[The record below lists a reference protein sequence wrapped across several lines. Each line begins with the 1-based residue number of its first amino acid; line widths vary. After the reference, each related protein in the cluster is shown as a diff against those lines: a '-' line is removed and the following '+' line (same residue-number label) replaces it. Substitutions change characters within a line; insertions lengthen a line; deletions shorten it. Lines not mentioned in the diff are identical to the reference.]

1 MEDPMPKLMRHYLP
15 IALLLSVAAFAGPV
29 AAQKV
34 PTGNVTVELFALA
47 TNGFDPVVE
56 AFNKQ
61 YPNITVKLTKFGTDE
76 MKQAL
81 RVGASS
87 GKMPDVWFNWGG
99 SLASPYSKAG
109 LALDLT
115 PRIKEL
121 KLDETLIPS
130 AIKLAEYND
139 KLYGVPNRL
148 VSMSFFYRKEMLEKA
163 GVAEPKS
170 FAELEAASEKLKSAG
185 ITPFSLGG
193 KFSWMTMRFTD
204 FFIEHFAGPKLHDD
218 LMNMRASWDQD
229 AVVKGFA
236 KLKEWQDKGYFNQG
250 FLNVDPATNMQALY
264 AGKAAMVFDVS
275 SIEASR
281 LKRENIDPRTY
292 GTFPAPS
299 DQSPKRVSGFQQ
311 QLQISA
317 KASPEV
323 QDAAVLFAT
332 FVVRPEVA
340 AANISTMGGPSAVK
354 GVMPSAETPN
364 QGLWAN
370 WLQGEVGLYLPSDQA
385 LPQEVV
391 AAYFEAQDSV
401 LLGSMTPADAAKQI
415 QEAVVAWKKRNS

>member
-1 MEDPMPKLMRHYLP
+1 MPKLMRHYLP
-15 IALLLSVAAFAGPV
+15 IALLMSAAVYAGP
-29 AAQKV
+29 ATAQKV

-109 LALDLT
+109 LALELT

-121 KLDETLIPS
+121 KLEETLIPS

-170 FAELEAASEKLKSAG
+170 FAELEAASEKLKAAG

-264 AGKAAMVFDVS
+264 AGNAAMVFDVS

-299 DQSPKRVSGFQQ
+299 DQTPRRVSGFQQ

-323 QDAAVLFAT
+323 QDAAILFAT
-332 FVVRPEVA
+332 FVVRPDVA

-370 WLQGEVGLYLPSDQA
+370 WLQGEIGLYLPSDQA

-401 LLGSMTPADAAKQI
+401 LLGAMTPADAAKQI
-415 QEAVVAWKKRNS
+415 QDAVVAWKKRNP

>member
-1 MEDPMPKLMRHYLP
+1 MPKLMTGYLH
-15 IALLLSVAAFAGPV
+15 IALLISAAAYAGP
-29 AAQKV
+29 AIAQKV
-34 PTGNVTVELFALA
+34 PTGNVTVELFALGS
-47 TNGFDPVVE
+47 NGFDPVVE
-56 AFNKQ
+56 SFNKQ

-87 GKMPDVWFNWGG
+87 GKMPDLWFNWGG
-99 SLASPYSKAG
+99 SLASPYNKAG

-121 KLDETLIPS
+121 KLDDTLIPS
-130 AIKLAEYND
+130 ALKLAEYNG

-148 VSMSFFYRKEMLEKA
+148 VSMSFFYRKDMLEKA
-163 GVAEPKS
+163 GVSEPKS
-170 FAELEAASEKLKSAG
+170 FAELEAAAAKIKAAG

-218 LMNMRASWDQD
+218 LMEMHASWDQD

-236 KLKEWQDKGYFNQG
+236 KLKEWQDNGYFNQG

-281 LKRENIDPRTY
+281 LKRENIDPRSY

-299 DQSPKRVSGFQQ
+299 DQTPKRVSGFQQ

-323 QDAAVLFAT
+323 QDAAILFAT

-354 GVMPSAETPN
+354 GLMPGADTPN
-364 QGLWAN
+364 QQMWAK

-401 LLGSMTPADAAKQI
+401 LLGAMTPAEAAKQI
-415 QEAVVAWKKRNS
+415 QDAIVAWKKRNS

>member
-1 MEDPMPKLMRHYLP
+1 MPRMMTRYLQ
-15 IALLLSVAAFAGPV
+15 IALLISATACAGP
-29 AAQKV
+29 ATAQKV

-99 SLASPYSKAG
+99 SLASAYNKAG

-130 AIKLAEYND
+130 AITLAQYND

-148 VSMSFFYRKEMLEKA
+148 VAMSFFYRKEILEKA

-170 FAELEAASEKLKSAG
+170 FAELETAAEKIKAAG
-185 ITPFSLGG
+185 LTPFSLGG

-229 AVVKGFA
+229 AVVKGFT

-299 DQSPKRVSGFQQ
+299 DQSPRRVSGFQQ

-317 KASPEV
+317 KAPQDV
-323 QDAAVLFAT
+323 QDAAILFAT
-332 FVVRPEVA
+332 FVVRPDVA
-340 AANISTMGGPSAVK
+340 AANIGSMGGPSAVK

-364 QGLWAN
+364 QALWAN
-370 WLQGEVGLYLPSDQA
+370 WLQGDVGLYLPSDQA

-401 LLGSMTPADAAKQI
+401 LLGAMTPAEAAKQI

>member
-1 MEDPMPKLMRHYLP
+1 MPTLIRHYLP
-15 IALLLSVAAFAGPV
+15 IALLISAAVYADP
-29 AAQKV
+29 ATAQKV
-34 PTGNVTVELFALA
+34 PSGNVTVELFALA

-61 YPNITVKLTKFGTDE
+61 YPNITVRLTKFGTDE

-115 PRIKEL
+115 PRIREL

-139 KLYGVPNRL
+139 KLYGIPNRL

-170 FAELEAASEKLKSAG
+170 FAELEAASEKLKAAG

-292 GTFPAPS
+292 GTFHAPS
-299 DQSPKRVSGFQQ
+299 DQTPKRVSGFQQ

-323 QDAAVLFAT
+323 QDAAILFAT
-332 FVVRPEVA
+332 FVVRPDVA

-354 GVMPSAETPN
+354 GVMPGAETPN
-364 QGLWAN
+364 QGLWAD
-370 WLQGEVGLYLPSDQA
+370 WLQGEIGLYLPSDQA

-401 LLGSMTPADAAKQI
+401 LLGAMTPANAAKQI

>member
-1 MEDPMPKLMRHYLP
+1 MPELTRRYLP
-15 IALLLSVAAFAGPV
+15 IALLLSAAAFAGPAV
-29 AAQKV
+29 AQKV

-87 GKMPDVWFNWGG
+87 GKMPDIWFNWGG
-99 SLASPYSKAG
+99 SLASAYNKAG

-170 FAELEAASEKLKSAG
+170 FAELEAAAEKLKAVG

-204 FFIEHFAGPKLHDD
+204 FFIEHFAGVKLHDD
-218 LMNMRASWDQD
+218 LMNMRASWDQE

-275 SIEASR
+275 SIEVSR

-292 GTFPAPS
+292 GTFAAPS
-299 DQSPKRVSGFQQ
+299 DQTPRRVSGFQQ

-317 KASPEV
+317 KAAPDV

-332 FVVRPEVA
+332 FVVRPEIA
-340 AANISTMGGPSAVK
+340 AANIGNMGGPSAVK
-354 GVMPSAETPN
+354 GVMPSTETPN

>member
-1 MEDPMPKLMRHYLP
+1 MPTLIRHYLP
-15 IALLLSVAAFAGPV
+15 IALLISAAVYADP
-29 AAQKV
+29 ATAQKV
-34 PTGNVTVELFALA
+34 PSGNVTVELFALA

-61 YPNITVKLTKFGTDE
+61 YPNITVRLTKFGTDE

-115 PRIKEL
+115 PRIREL

-139 KLYGVPNRL
+139 KLYGIPNRL

-170 FAELEAASEKLKSAG
+170 FAELEAASEKLKAAG

-299 DQSPKRVSGFQQ
+299 DQTPKRVSGFQQ

-323 QDAAVLFAT
+323 QDAAILFAT
-332 FVVRPEVA
+332 FVVRPDVA

-354 GVMPSAETPN
+354 GVMPGAETPN
-364 QGLWAN
+364 QGLWAD
-370 WLQGEVGLYLPSDQA
+370 WLQGEIGLYLPSDQA

-401 LLGSMTPADAAKQI
+401 LLGAMTPANAAKQI

>member
-1 MEDPMPKLMRHYLP
+1 MRKLMRHYLP
-15 IALLLSVAAFAGPV
+15 IALLLSAAGYAGPV

-61 YPNITVKLTKFGTDE
+61 YPNVTVKLTKFGTDE

-87 GKMPDVWFNWGG
+87 GKMPDLWFNWGG
-99 SLASPYSKAG
+99 SLASAYNKAG

-148 VSMSFFYRKEMLEKA
+148 VSMSFFYRKDMLEKA
-163 GVAEPKS
+163 SVAEPKS
-170 FAELEAASEKLKSAG
+170 FAELEAAAEKLKAAG

-204 FFIEHFAGPKLHDD
+204 FFIEHFAGVKLHDD
-218 LMNMRASWDQD
+218 LMNMRASWDQE

-299 DQSPKRVSGFQQ
+299 DQTPKRVSGFQQ

-323 QDAAVLFAT
+323 QDAAILFAT

-391 AAYFEAQDSV
+391 ASYFEAQDSV
-401 LLGSMTPADAAKQI
+401 LLGAMTPADAAKQI

>member
-1 MEDPMPKLMRHYLP
+1 MRKLMRHYLP
-15 IALLLSVAAFAGPV
+15 IALLLSAAGYAGPV

-87 GKMPDVWFNWGG
+87 GKMPDLWFNWGG
-99 SLASPYSKAG
+99 SLASAYNKAG

-148 VSMSFFYRKEMLEKA
+148 VSMSFFYRKDMLEKA
-163 GVAEPKS
+163 SVAEPKS
-170 FAELEAASEKLKSAG
+170 FAELEAAAEKLKAAG

-204 FFIEHFAGPKLHDD
+204 FFIEHFAGVKLHDD
-218 LMNMRASWDQD
+218 LMNMRASWDQE

-299 DQSPKRVSGFQQ
+299 DQTPKRVSGFQQ

-323 QDAAVLFAT
+323 QDAAILFAT

-391 AAYFEAQDSV
+391 ASYFEAQDSV
-401 LLGSMTPADAAKQI
+401 LLGAMTPVDAAKQI

>member
-1 MEDPMPKLMRHYLP
+1 MPTLTRRYLQ
-15 IALLLSVAAFAGPV
+15 IALLCSAVAFAGPA

-34 PTGNVTVELFALA
+34 PTANVTVELFALA

-81 RVGASS
+81 RVGSSS

-99 SLASPYSKAG
+99 SLASPYNKAG

-121 KLDETLIPS
+121 KLDETLVPS
-130 AIKLAEYND
+130 AIGLAQYND

-163 GVAEPKS
+163 GVTEPKS
-170 FAELEAASEKLKSAG
+170 FAELEAASEKLKAAG

-218 LMNMRASWDQD
+218 LMNMRVSWDNES
-229 AVVKGFA
+229 VVKGFA

-299 DQSPKRVSGFQQ
+299 DQTPKRVSGFQQ

-317 KASPEV
+317 KAPQDV
-323 QDAAVLFAT
+323 QDAALLFAT
-332 FVVRPEVA
+332 YVVRPEVA
-340 AANISTMGGPSAVK
+340 AANLVTMGGPSAVR

-364 QGLWAN
+364 QQLWAN

-391 AAYFEAQDSV
+391 AAYFEAQDSM
-401 LLGSMTPADAAKQI
+401 LLGAMTPADAAKQI

>member
-1 MEDPMPKLMRHYLP
+1 MPRAMQKVMTRSFQ
-15 IALLLSVAAFAGPV
+15 IALLMSAAVYAGPAV
-29 AAQKV
+29 AQTV
-34 PTGNVTVELFALA
+34 PTGNVTVEMFALA

-99 SLASPYSKAG
+99 SLASSYNKAG

-130 AIKLAEYND
+130 AIKLAEYD
-139 KLYGVPNRL
+139 GKLYGVPNRL

-170 FAELEAASEKLKSAG
+170 FADLEAAVEKLKAAG
-185 ITPFSLGG
+185 VTPFSLGG

-218 LMNMRASWDQD
+218 LMNMRVSWDQE

-299 DQSPKRVSGFQQ
+299 DQSPERVSGFQQ

-317 KASPEV
+317 KAPKDV

-332 FVVRPEVA
+332 FVVRPDVA
-340 AANISTMGGPSAVK
+340 ASNITSMGGPSAVK
-354 GVMPSAETPN
+354 GVMPSPETPN
-364 QGLWAN
+364 QLQWAK
-370 WLQGEVGLYLPSDQA
+370 WLQGDVGLYLPSDQA

-391 AAYFEAQDSV
+391 ASYFEAQDSV
-401 LLGSMTPADAAKQI
+401 LLGAMTPAEAAKQI
-415 QEAVVAWKKRNS
+415 QEAIVAWKKRNS

>member
-1 MEDPMPKLMRHYLP
+1 MRKLMRHYLP
-15 IALLLSVAAFAGPV
+15 IALLLSAAGYAGPV
-29 AAQKV
+29 AAQKI

-87 GKMPDVWFNWGG
+87 GKMPDLWFNWGG
-99 SLASPYSKAG
+99 SLASAYNKAG

-148 VSMSFFYRKEMLEKA
+148 VSMSFFYRKDMLEKA
-163 GVAEPKS
+163 SVAEPKS
-170 FAELEAASEKLKSAG
+170 FAELEAAAEKLKAAG

-204 FFIEHFAGPKLHDD
+204 FFIEHFAGVKLHDD
-218 LMNMRASWDQD
+218 LMNMRASWDQE

-299 DQSPKRVSGFQQ
+299 DQTPKRVSGFQQ

-323 QDAAVLFAT
+323 QDAAILFAT

-391 AAYFEAQDSV
+391 ASYFEAQDSV
-401 LLGSMTPADAAKQI
+401 LLGAMTPVDAAKQI

>member
-1 MEDPMPKLMRHYLP
+1 
-15 IALLLSVAAFAGPV
+15 
-29 AAQKV
+29 
-34 PTGNVTVELFALA
+34 
-47 TNGFDPVVE
+47 
-56 AFNKQ
+56 
-61 YPNITVKLTKFGTDE
+61 
-76 MKQAL
+76 
-81 RVGASS
+81 
-87 GKMPDVWFNWGG
+87 
-99 SLASPYSKAG
+99 
-109 LALDLT
+109 
-115 PRIKEL
+115 
-121 KLDETLIPS
+121 
-130 AIKLAEYND
+130 
-139 KLYGVPNRL
+139 
-148 VSMSFFYRKEMLEKA
+148 
-163 GVAEPKS
+163 
-170 FAELEAASEKLKSAG
+170 
-185 ITPFSLGG
+185 
-193 KFSWMTMRFTD
+193 MRFTD
-204 FFIEHFAGPKLHDD
+204 FFIEHFAGSKLHDD

-275 SIEASR
+275 SIEVSR

-299 DQSPKRVSGFQQ
+299 DQTPKRVSGFQQ

-323 QDAAVLFAT
+323 QDAAILFAT
-332 FVVRPEVA
+332 FVVRPDVA
-340 AANISTMGGPSAVK
+340 AANIGSMGGPSAVK

-364 QGLWAN
+364 QALWAS
-370 WLQGEVGLYLPSDQA
+370 WLQGEIGLYLPSDQA

-401 LLGSMTPADAAKQI
+401 LLGAMTPADAAKQI

>member
-1 MEDPMPKLMRHYLP
+1 MTKLTRHYLP
-15 IALLLSVAAFAGPV
+15 IALLMSAAIYAGP
-29 AAQKV
+29 ATAQKV

-148 VSMSFFYRKEMLEKA
+148 VSMSFFYRKEMLEKV

-170 FAELEAASEKLKSAG
+170 FAELEAASEKLKAAG

-275 SIEASR
+275 SIEVSR

-299 DQSPKRVSGFQQ
+299 DQTPKRVSGFQQ

-323 QDAAVLFAT
+323 QDAAILFAT
-332 FVVRPEVA
+332 FVVRPDVA
-340 AANISTMGGPSAVK
+340 AANIGSMGGPSAVK

-364 QGLWAN
+364 QALWAS
-370 WLQGEVGLYLPSDQA
+370 WLQGEIGLYLPSDQA

-391 AAYFEAQDSV
+391 AAYFEAQDLV
-401 LLGSMTPADAAKQI
+401 LLGAMTPADAAKQI

>member
-1 MEDPMPKLMRHYLP
+1 MPKLMRHYLP
-15 IALLLSVAAFAGPV
+15 IALLLSAAVHAGPA

-34 PTGNVTVELFALA
+34 PSGNVTVELFALA

-121 KLDETLIPS
+121 KLDQTLIPS

-148 VSMSFFYRKEMLEKA
+148 VSMSFFYRRETLEKA

-170 FAELEAASEKLKSAG
+170 FAELEAASEKLKAAG

-218 LMNMRASWDQD
+218 LMNMRASWDQE
-229 AVVKGFA
+229 VVIKGFA

-299 DQSPKRVSGFQQ
+299 DQTPKRVSGFQQ

-323 QDAAVLFAT
+323 QDAAILFAT
-332 FVVRPEVA
+332 FVVRPEIA

-401 LLGSMTPADAAKQI
+401 LLGAMTPADAAKQI

>member
-1 MEDPMPKLMRHYLP
+1 MRKLMRHYLP
-15 IALLLSVAAFAGPV
+15 IALLLSAAVHASPAV
-29 AAQKV
+29 AQKV

-81 RVGASS
+81 RVGESS

-99 SLASPYSKAG
+99 SLASAYNKAG

-130 AIKLAEYND
+130 AIKLAEYDD

-170 FAELEAASEKLKSAG
+170 FAELEAASEKLKIAG

-229 AVVKGFA
+229 VVVKGFA

-323 QDAAVLFAT
+323 QDAAILFAT
-332 FVVRPEVA
+332 FVVRPEIA

-401 LLGSMTPADAAKQI
+401 LLGAMTPADAAKQI
-415 QEAVVAWKKRNS
+415 EEAVVAWKKRNS